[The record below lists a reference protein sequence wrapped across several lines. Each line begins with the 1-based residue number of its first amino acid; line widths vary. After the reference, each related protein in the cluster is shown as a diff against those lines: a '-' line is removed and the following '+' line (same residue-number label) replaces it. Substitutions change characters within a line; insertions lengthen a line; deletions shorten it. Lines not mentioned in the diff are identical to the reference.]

1 MPGFVYPVVPFPILN
16 SKAIFH
22 ASGTS
27 SGIFGGLRAVSI
39 AIGKSN
45 KIEARGVMKN
55 VVFFINKFDY
65 FFFFSILVIEARSNS
80 AI

>member
-39 AIGKSN
+39 AIGKSH
-45 KIEARGVMKN
+45 KIEARGVMKK
-55 VVFFINKFDY
+55 VFFINKFD
-65 FFFFSILVIEARSNS
+65 FFSPSVLVIEARSNR

>member
-27 SGIFGGLRAVSI
+27 SGIFGGLRTVSI
-39 AIGKSN
+39 AIGKSH
-45 KIEARGVMKN
+45 KIEARGVMKK
-55 VVFFINKFDY
+55 VFFINKFD
-65 FFFFSILVIEARSNS
+65 FFSPSLLVIEARSNR